1 MADGTAGSH
10 ETAHD
15 RLRGEGAMARDNDNS
30 GFIGGFGFGPDSMA
44 QGMKNFTEMFGQMG
58 QGFGSMPGLPGL
70 NGMPG
75 LGQWSGVQ
83 NVLTEW
89 TKQQVEDAMQ
99 TAQKLA
105 GCRSAADVVAL
116 QMELLHRSFER
127 GQSHTSEILTQVR
140 DAFVNPTGGPKGDG
154 EKK

>member
-58 QGFGSMPGLPGL
+58 SLPGLPGL
-70 NGMPG
+70 NGMSGMPG

-83 NVLTEW
+83 GVLTEW

-99 TAQKLA
+99 TAQKMA

-140 DAFVNPTGGPKGDG
+140 DAFVSSAGGG

>member
-58 QGFGSMPGLPGL
+58 SLPGLPGL
-70 NGMPG
+70 NGMSGMPG

-83 NVLTEW
+83 GVLTEW

-99 TAQKLA
+99 TAQKMA

-140 DAFVNPTGGPKGDG
+140 DAFVSSTGGG

>member
-1 MADGTAGSH
+1 MADGTVGEH

-58 QGFGSMPGLPGL
+58 QGMGSMPGLPGL
-70 NGMPG
+70 
-75 LGQWSGVQ
+75 GQWGGVQ

-127 GQSHTSEILTQVR
+127 GQAHTSEILTQVR
-140 DAFVNPTGGPKGDG
+140 DAFVNSTGGG